1 LLPGSEEEHPYNNGM
16 KEIINEIDNMIQEY
30 KDRQPASVAHS
41 ESQLNRQII
50 DDLEY
55 LKCMVVNA
63 DFFSCE

>member
-1 LLPGSEEEHPYNNGM
+1 M
-16 KEIINEIDNMIQEY
+16 TKTIKEIENMIQEY

-55 LKCMVVNA
+55 LKSMIVNA
-63 DFFSCE
+63 YYFDSGV